1 MIRPT
6 VLNSILCQ
14 ANAEGVTGTLLMNRE
29 GMVLCHAGCDESQA
43 EAIAAIAS
51 NIWCS
56 YEKSGQETFRDD
68 KLKWFFLEGS
78 EGRIAICKVS
88 TLLLCMVA
96 NDTVEIG
103 MLRGKLYAVKHCLEP
118 KIMEYVFMN
127 MWRLFASQMRRHCYG
142 MWLRSYFRYLG
153 CRFAAAPFLRKIN
166 AKDGWFYGFTF
177 YTTYEFSGMNG
188 DRNHGEDIRKM
199 QLMYAA
205 KDDDE
210 RTIKK
215 LLQSGVDPNERHFLG
230 WTALHVASFH
240 GSCKALKVLLENGAD
255 VNTKDNFSNV
265 QTLAR
270 DMRISF
276 LEVLFIREEFFNFQL
291 NKNIEFQ
298 NMTPL
303 HYAVLGNNK
312 PAVEML
318 MEYGADPLSCN
329 ASGQL
334 PVNYAQNQQIEEL
347 LKGYT
352 KKYTEKKALLERLER
367 QNYPFEERVKKNM
380 IGQDGAI
387 SSVASENGWTNDEH
401 PLVFLFLGSSGVG
414 KTELAKQVAQ
424 YLYKDNKK
432 SFIRIDMSEYQEK
445 HEVAK
450 FIGSPPGYVGH
461 QQGGQ
466 LTKSLTECPNA
477 VVLFDEVE
485 KAHPDVLTIMLQLF
499 DEGRLTDGMGKTVDC
514 KEAIFIMTS
523 NLAAEEIASHALKLR
538 KETADMVEK
547 RLSNKLE
554 DLNEAENVTI
564 SRKFKETVVQP
575 ILKRHLKRDEFIG
588 RITEIVYFLPFS
600 RPELLQLVTLLAD
613 GYNVRYGA
621 RSIKHEIERQVV
633 SKLAAA
639 HERSLINDG
648 SEVRISATLPPGEQ
662 DRSKSIITI
671 EVVNSNNGKSETLSD
686 QILKMINLR

>member
-1 MIRPT
+1 
-6 VLNSILCQ
+6 
-14 ANAEGVTGTLLMNRE
+14 
-29 GMVLCHAGCDESQA
+29 
-43 EAIAAIAS
+43 
-51 NIWCS
+51 
-56 YEKSGQETFRDD
+56 
-68 KLKWFFLEGS
+68 
-78 EGRIAICKVS
+78 
-88 TLLLCMVA
+88 
-96 NDTVEIG
+96 
-103 MLRGKLYAVKHCLEP
+103 
-118 KIMEYVFMN
+118 
-127 MWRLFASQMRRHCYG
+127 MWRLFASRMRRHCYLV
-142 MWLRSYFRYLG
+142 WLRSYFRYLG
-153 CRFAAAPFLRKIN
+153 CRFAVAPFLRKIN
-166 AKDGWFYGFTF
+166 ANDGWFYGFTF

-199 QLMYAA
+199 QMMYAA
-205 KDDDE
+205 RDDDE

-265 QTLAR
+265 QTVSR

-276 LEVLFIREEFFNFQL
+276 LE
-291 NKNIEFQ
+291 
-298 NMTPL
+298 
-303 HYAVLGNNK
+303 
-312 PAVEML
+312 
-318 MEYGADPLSCN
+318 GADPLSSN
-329 ASGQL
+329 ESGQL
-334 PVNYAQNQQIEEL
+334 PVNFAQNQQIEEL

-387 SSVASENGWTNDEH
+387 SSVASAIRRRENGWTNDEH

-547 RLSNKLE
+547 RLSNTLE

-600 RPELLQLVTLLAD
+600 RPELLQLVTRELEFWKMKALQKHKIHLTWDQNVLEVLAD

-648 SEVRISATLPPGEQ
+648 SEVRISATLPP
-662 DRSKSIITI
+662 D
-671 EVVNSNNGKSETLSD
+671 
-686 QILKMINLR
+686 

>member
-1 MIRPT
+1 
-6 VLNSILCQ
+6 
-14 ANAEGVTGTLLMNRE
+14 
-29 GMVLCHAGCDESQA
+29 
-43 EAIAAIAS
+43 
-51 NIWCS
+51 
-56 YEKSGQETFRDD
+56 
-68 KLKWFFLEGS
+68 
-78 EGRIAICKVS
+78 
-88 TLLLCMVA
+88 
-96 NDTVEIG
+96 
-103 MLRGKLYAVKHCLEP
+103 
-118 KIMEYVFMN
+118 
-127 MWRLFASQMRRHCYG
+127 MWRLFASRMRRHCYLV
-142 MWLRSYFRYLG
+142 WLRSYFRYLG
-153 CRFAAAPFLRKIN
+153 CRFAVAPFLRKIN
-166 AKDGWFYGFTF
+166 ANDGWFYGFTF

-205 KDDDE
+205 RDDDE

-265 QTLAR
+265 QTVSR

-276 LEVLFIREEFFNFQL
+276 LEALFIREEFFNFQMH
-291 NKNIEFQ
+291 KNIEFR

-318 MEYGADPLSCN
+318 VEYGAPLLPTPPPFQPPTAPKGRYRPLWESLHCIFVIIMHCCIGADPLSSN
-329 ASGQL
+329 ESGQL
-334 PVNYAQNQQIEEL
+334 PVNFAQNQQIEEL

-387 SSVASENGWTNDEH
+387 SSVASAIRRRENGWTNDEH

-547 RLSNKLE
+547 RLSNTLE

-600 RPELLQLVTLLAD
+600 RPELLQLVTRELEFWKMKALQKHKIHLTWDQNVLEVLAD

-671 EVVNSNNGKSETLSD
+671 DVVNSNSGKGETLSD
-686 QILKMINLR
+686 QLLKMINLR